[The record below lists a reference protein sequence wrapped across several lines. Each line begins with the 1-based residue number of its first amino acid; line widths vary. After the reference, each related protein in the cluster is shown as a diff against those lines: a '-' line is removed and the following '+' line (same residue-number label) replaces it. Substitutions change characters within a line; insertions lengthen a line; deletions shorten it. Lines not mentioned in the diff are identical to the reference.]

1 MGSVF
6 SKCQLFHI
14 LTKCCW
20 ALAKNCKKFTFEW
33 AKVDLRHFYS
43 QTFCQIR
50 PSQQYLVV
58 PFRKNKS
65 IIGLILIWKI
75 TDGYWHNLV
84 KWSWPTQPEFGP
96 EFSPWGPTRPNST
109 QFWTQRAKSD
119 LKTSRVRFNSG
130 ILGNYRVEFEFE
142 PFLRSTQRNWTRFR
156 SCGPTRP
163 VWTQKLGPKSGWT
176 KKNTDRVWLHYFWYW
191 LPIL

>member
-1 MGSVF
+1 M
-6 SKCQLFHI
+6 
-14 LTKCCW
+14 
-20 ALAKNCKKFTFEW
+20 
-33 AKVDLRHFYS
+33 
-43 QTFCQIR
+43 
-50 PSQQYLVV
+50 V

-176 KKNTDRVWLHYFWYW
+176 KKKNGSGLAALLLILIAYPIIDLF
-191 LPIL
+191 LPFRHSKVHKVYI